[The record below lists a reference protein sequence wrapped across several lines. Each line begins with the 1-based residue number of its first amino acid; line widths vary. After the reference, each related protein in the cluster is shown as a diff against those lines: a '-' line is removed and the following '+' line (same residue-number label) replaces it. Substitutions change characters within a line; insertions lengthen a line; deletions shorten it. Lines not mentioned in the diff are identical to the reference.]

1 MKSIAPILS
10 FLFLFAGSHLL
21 TAQTERPNILW
32 ITSEDNGPQLGCY
45 GDTYADTPNID
56 RLAERG
62 QIYLNAWSNAPVCA
76 PARTTIITGMYPTSL
91 GAQHMRSSV
100 RMPKEFMLYPQL
112 FKQQGYYTTNN
123 VKEDYNII
131 KPKDAWDESS
141 AKAHW
146 RKRKAGQPFF
156 AVFNFV
162 TTHESQIRDRPH
174 KAIHDASKVK
184 VPPYHPDLPEV
195 RQDWAQYYDKLTEMD
210 AQVGE
215 VLAQLRQ
222 DNLDDSTIVVYYGDH
237 GCGLPRGKRWLYQS
251 GLHVP
256 LIVSV
261 PPRYQHLVQDGYKSG
276 SQEARLVS
284 FVDLAPTMLSIIGV
298 RPPANM
304 QGNAFLGKH
313 ASKPRQ
319 YNYGFRDRMDERI
332 DMSRAVRDDRFLYIR
347 NFFPQ
352 RPQGTYL
359 NYMFQTPT
367 TQKWKEEFDA
377 GRLNAA
383 QAFFWKEKPAEE
395 LYDIT
400 ADPYQINNVA
410 ADPAQAQTLERMRGA
425 LQEWMISICDT
436 GLLPEGEFHGRSGDD
451 APYTMAHDE
460 KRFQAEA
467 LYKAADL
474 ASRPSAGS
482 LEQLLALRSVPEAG
496 VRYWTANGLL
506 VRACDKSLPAAER
519 SELVKAARGMLN
531 DSSPYV
537 RALAAETV
545 ARFGETNDRTSAIR
559 TLVDLSSADRHNLFV
574 AVQALN
580 SLDWAQPTRSEVGDG
595 LKDWPQA
602 INALGL
608 VIRITCRAWPNE
620 SNRSCETNDAS
631 QSSCAS
637 MLISISGNTTPIN
650 ILGSPAVRRWFA
662 VFYQPIS
669 RLS

>member
-1 MKSIAPILS
+1 MARII
-10 FLFLFAGSHLL
+10 GLL
-21 TAQTERPNILW
+21 LLLVAAIPLAAQTERPNILW

-45 GDTYADTPNID
+45 GDAYADTPNID
-56 RLAERG
+56 GLAARG

-76 PARTTIITGMYPTSL
+76 PARTTIITGMYPNSL

-100 RMPKEFMLYPQL
+100 RLPKEFLLYPQI

-123 VKEDYNII
+123 VKEDYNFI
-131 KPKDAWDESS
+131 KPEGVWDDSS

-162 TTHESQIRDRPH
+162 TTHESQVRERPH
-174 KAIHDASKVK
+174 KAIHDAEKVK
-184 VPPYHPDLPEV
+184 IPPYHPDLPEV

-215 VLAQLRQ
+215 ILAQLRQ
-222 DNLDDSTIVVYYGDH
+222 DNLHESTIVVYYGDH

-261 PPRYQHLVQDGYKSG
+261 PSRYQHLVGGDYKSG
-276 SQEARLVS
+276 GQEARLVS

-298 RPPANM
+298 RAPMSM
-304 QGNAFLGKH
+304 QGSPFLGKYA
-313 ASKPRQ
+313 ASPRQ

-332 DMSRAVRDDRFLYIR
+332 DMSRAVRDERYLYIR
-347 NFFPQ
+347 NFYPQ

-377 GRLNAA
+377 GRLNEA
-383 QAFFWKEKPAEE
+383 QSFFWKQKPAEE

-400 ADPYQINNVA
+400 TDPYQINNLA
-410 ADPAQAQTLERMRGA
+410 GDTAQGTTLERLRGA
-425 LQEWMISICDT
+425 LQEWMMKIRDT
-436 GLLPEGEFHGRSGDD
+436 GLLPEGEFHARSGDD

-460 KRFQAEA
+460 KRFHCEA
-467 LYKAADL
+467 LFKAADL
-474 ASRPSAGS
+474 ASRPSAGTLDQLMS
-482 LEQLLALRSVPEAG
+482 LRAGPDAG
-496 VRYWTANGLL
+496 VRYWAANGLL
-506 VRACDKSLPAAER
+506 VRACDKATSNEQRAD
-519 SELVKAARGMLN
+519 LVKAARGMLN

-545 ARFGETNDRTSAIR
+545 ARFGETNDRTTAIKA
-559 TLVDLSSADRHNLFV
+559 LVDLSNADRHNLFV
-574 AVQALN
+574 AVTALN
-580 SLDWAQPTRSEVGDG
+580 SLDWAQPTKAEIGDG
-595 LKDWPQA
+595 LK
-602 INALGL
+602 GL
-608 VIRITCRAWPNE
+608 AKNDKRVGPRYQNYLPRLAERIE
-620 SNRSCETNDAS
+620 S
-631 QSSCAS
+631 
-637 MLISISGNTTPIN
+637 
-650 ILGSPAVRRWFA
+650 ILRD
-662 VFYQPIS
+662 
-669 RLS
+669 